1 MTKLQELENE
11 RQGLLNKVDVVT
23 QSGSVKDMQELT
35 AELERVNAQIEL
47 ERITPAAKPVDPI
60 AEPMEDTVELF
71 MGAIRGTIDLNPK
84 TNPQIKNVMVEGT
97 DSAGGYTVPEDVQT
111 RIIEFQRKK
120 FDIRPYLNIETVSTE
135 SGKRTVRTNK
145 PQASGFASVAE
156 NAQIQA
162 HHEPTFGQIS
172 YKIQKY
178 AGYIPVTN
186 ELIDDSTENFVS
198 YLSKWMGEGEVNT
211 YNYRVFNGTGSNDAE
226 GILTEMTTTGKLKDV
241 FEKKTDAPTIEDFKK
256 VFNTKLNTIV
266 EDDLKIF
273 TTPTGYNF
281 LDNLKN
287 DGKPA
292 LQPDPTK
299 KSGYV
304 FLGYEIVCVPGEFL
318 KEVEV
323 TASSTTTKYTPFIM
337 GDLSQLYTLF
347 DRKMMSVETTRI
359 GGDAWRKDLT
369 EIKGVFRFDGK
380 LIDCESVYALLVDTT
395 KL

>member
-1 MTKLQELENE
+1 MTELQELENE

-47 ERITPAAKPVDPI
+47 ERITPAAKLVDPI

-135 SGKRTVRTNK
+135 SGKRTVTTNK
-145 PQASGFASVAE
+145 PQESGFASVAE
-156 NAQIQA
+156 NAAIQA
-162 HHEPTFGQIS
+162 HHEPTFGQMS

-211 YNYRVFNGTGSNDAE
+211 YNYRVFNGTGTNDAE

-241 FEKKTDAPTIEDFKK
+241 FEKKATAPTIADFKK

-266 EDDLKIF
+266 GDNLKIF
-273 TTPTGYNF
+273 TTPVGYNY
-281 LDNLKN
+281 LDNLEN

-299 KSGYV
+299 ESGYV
-304 FLGYEIVCVPGEFL
+304 FLGHEIVCVPVGFL

-323 TASSTTTKYTPFIM
+323 TVSSTTTKYTPFIM
-337 GDLSQLYTLF
+337 GDLSQLYTVF
-347 DRKMMSVETTRI
+347 DRKMMSIETTRV